1 MKSRTPAKTALCL
14 LGTIVLTCLVL
25 RGSGANSQTGEDE
38 ANSKGLKI
46 ADTNV
51 LGGPDRYLT
60 FLSTDKPI
68 YREGETIY
76 MRGVILHHATR
87 KPLPA
92 DRQVGALVEIR
103 GPKGDVVAG
112 GPATSEESVLG
123 FKWTVP
129 QGQAG
134 GEYTIKTSGNGYP
147 PAERKFDIRAYR
159 APRLKSQI
167 KFLRDGYGPG
177 DEVAA
182 TLHTERAEGGIPV
195 GAPVTVTARVDGM
208 EVFRGPANV
217 DAEGDCLARF
227 KLPEEIARGEGTLA
241 MAIED
246 GGVVETASKT
256 IPILLQTFDLTM
268 YPEGGELLAGFSN
281 RVYFEAFTP
290 AKKPADLAG
299 VILDGDGNE
308 VAEFRSE
315 HEGRGRFTFTPE
327 NGGEYSL
334 AITEPSGIATRYPLP
349 AVKEKGAMLQSKKDV
364 FGADEA
370 VALTVACA
378 PLSSDLQVT
387 LAKREKI
394 IARQRP
400 DLPVEAHAAR
410 VRVEF
415 NLASDDPDGVLI
427 ATVWDK
433 DGMPLAE
440 RLIFR
445 QPDRAVNVNIT
456 ADQSQYVPGG
466 RARITLETTD
476 ADGNPVD
483 AVVGVTVTDDSVL
496 EMIERREQAPRLP
509 VMVLLED
516 EVKELADAHVYL
528 DPDDPQAPLAVDLLL
543 GTQGWRRFAFVNTK
557 TEKFLEEHGDASRR
571 VLALGMLTMREHSSV
586 RRRLGGMEDLSGG
599 AMDGADADFAMP
611 MGAGEPAAP
620 PVAPGAGM
628 PVPPA
633 EVPQAPAPAAEPVP
647 AAAAEP
653 AEPPPPAA
661 DPAPADDAFGDEDA
675 EMAAASQLARMGNMP
690 AQEFKK
696 RDELAQALGRA
707 AAGEDRMALLEAE
720 EAVAVRNDF
729 VAVRIYA
736 HHVRSGRQPGE
747 RIDFTETLAWH
758 AGMRT
763 GPEGKASIE
772 FGLNDSVTSFRVF
785 ADAFGH
791 DGALGTSSMQ
801 IESVEPFYLEPK
813 LPLEVT
819 MGDVIRTPIGIV
831 NATGSGLDNV
841 SVTVQAHGSQDVTAP
856 IPPFTLSALERVRRL
871 VKVRV
876 GKFNG
881 QADFTLLANAGPY
894 SDRVTRTMMV
904 RPLGFPI
911 EDPRGGLLQPGDTVS
926 HEFSIPDDLVS
937 GSLSTRIVVYP
948 TPLASMTEALE
959 RLIREPYG
967 CFEQTSSTVYPLVMA
982 QQYFLSH
989 QGVDPSL
996 IERSSQILT
1005 TGYGR
1010 LMGFECQSGG
1020 FEWFGNDPGHDALT
1034 AYGLLEFT
1042 DMSKVRHVD
1051 PAMLDR
1057 TRKWML
1063 GQRDG
1068 QGGFARKTHTLH
1080 TWLAEPEVANAYNT
1094 WALLEAEVD
1103 ADLATE
1109 VGWIRDAAERTE
1121 NTYVMA
1127 LAANVL
1133 ALGGDGEGANHMLD
1147 KLAGKQTENG
1157 SLSGATKSVVG
1168 SGGEAL
1174 VIETT
1179 SLAVMAWLKN
1189 PRYAPNVEQS
1199 IKYLAESCKAGRFGS
1214 TQSTVLALRA
1224 IVAYDQ
1230 SRAKPKAPGSLQL
1243 LLDGKPVGDAVD
1255 FTADTEGAIE
1265 LPDASEFLGIGKHQV
1280 QIRMTGGSQMPYSVT
1295 ANYNRLKPDSS
1306 EDCKLHMEAS
1316 LRDERVEEGNV
1327 TEAEV
1332 TVINRTSESIPTPLA
1347 IIGIPGGLEV
1357 RHDQLKELVKEG
1369 KLAAYEVLG
1378 REVVLYWRALKAE
1391 ERVDL
1396 PISLVAAIPGT
1407 YTGPAS
1413 RAYLYYTDEHKHWID
1428 GLKVRIAPK
1437 Q

>member
-1 MKSRTPAKTALCL
+1 MKHRTPTR
-14 LGTIVLTCLVL
+14 TVLYLIGVLAFACLVL
-25 RGSGANSQTGEDE
+25 RGSGADNE
-38 ANSKGLKI
+38 AKSNAETAQGLKI
-46 ADTNV
+46 TNTDI

-60 FLSTDKPI
+60 YLSTDKPI
-68 YREGETIY
+68 YRAGETIY
-76 MRGVILHHATR
+76 MRGVSLHHATR
-87 KPLPA
+87 VPFPA
-92 DRQVGALVEIR
+92 NQQVSALVEIR

-112 GPATSEESVLG
+112 GPATSEESMLG
-123 FKWTVP
+123 FQWTVP
-129 QGQAG
+129 DGQPG
-134 GEYTIKTSGNGYP
+134 GEYTIKASFPGNGYP

-182 TLHTERAEGGIPV
+182 TLHVERAEGGIPV
-195 GAPVTVTARVDGM
+195 GAPVTVTGRVDGV
-208 EVFRGPANV
+208 EVFRGPASV
-217 DAEGDCLARF
+217 DDKGDCLARF
-227 KLPEEIARGEGTLA
+227 KLPQDIARGEGTLA

-256 IPILLQTFDLTM
+256 IPILLQTVDLTM
-268 YPEGGELLAGFSN
+268 YPEGGELVAGFSN

-308 VAEFRSE
+308 VAKFRSE
-315 HEGRGRFTFTPE
+315 HEGRGRFAFVPE
-327 NGGEYSL
+327 KEGKYSL
-334 AITEPSGIATRYPLP
+334 KITEPSGIATQYPLP
-349 AVKEKGAMLQSKKDV
+349 SVKEKGAVLGSKKDV
-364 FGADEA
+364 FAADEP
-370 VALTVACA
+370 VSLSIACV
-378 PLSSDLQVT
+378 PVMDKLQVT
-387 LAKREKI
+387 LAKREKV
-394 IARQRP
+394 IARQHP
-400 DLPVEAHAAR
+400 KFLDEADVAR
-410 VRVEF
+410 GLVEF
-415 NLASDDPDGVLI
+415 ELAADDPDGVLI

-433 DGMPLAE
+433 DGTPLAE

-445 QPDRAVNVNIT
+445 QPARTVNVNIT
-456 ADQSQYVPGG
+456 ADQSQYIPGG
-466 RARITLETTD
+466 RARITFETTD
-476 ADGNPVD
+476 ADGRPVD

-509 VMVLLED
+509 VMVLLEG
-516 EVKELADAHVYL
+516 EVRELADAHVYL

-543 GTQGWRRFAFVNTK
+543 GTQGWRRFAFVSTK
-557 TEKFLEEHGDASRR
+557 TEPFLQEHGDRARR
-571 VLALGMLTMREHSSV
+571 VLSLGMVTMREIRSALG
-586 RRRLGGMEDLSGG
+586 RRGG
-599 AMDGADADFAMP
+599 AVDLFGVMEGLEVEKGMPADEEEDGIAP
-611 MGAGEPAAP
+611 P
-620 PVAPGAGM
+620 PVAPGGEEDAPDAA
-628 PVPPA
+628 PV
-633 EVPQAPAPAAEPVP
+633 EAPLAP
-647 AAAAEP
+647 AAAEP
-653 AEPPPPAA
+653 LPPGE
-661 DPAPADDAFGDEDA
+661 PADDAAKEEVAADLP
-675 EMAAASQLARMGNMP
+675 AASRPAPVAAPQAREESKQR
-690 AQEFKK
+690 A
-696 RDELAQALGRA
+696 RLAQALDRRA
-707 AAGEDRMALLEAE
+707 DEADLFLMEAE
-720 EAVAVRNDF
+720 QPAGPVIARNDF
-729 VAVRIYA
+729 VPVRIYA

-747 RIDFTETLAWH
+747 RIDFTETLFWH

-763 GPEGKASIE
+763 GPEGKASVE
-772 FGLNDSVTSFRVF
+772 FGLNDSITSFRVF
-785 ADAFGH
+785 GDAFGS
-791 DGALGTSSMQ
+791 DGALGSHSIQ
-801 IESVEPFYLEPK
+801 IDSVEPFYLEPK

-841 SVTVQAHGSQDVTAP
+841 SVEVQAHGTQNVTAP
-856 IPPFTLSALERVRRL
+856 IVPFSLTALERVRRL

-911 EDPRGGLLQPGDTVS
+911 EDPRGGLIQPGDTVS

-937 GSLSTRIVVYP
+937 SSLSTRIVVYP

-982 QQYFLSH
+982 QQYFMSH

-1005 TGYGR
+1005 TGYDR

-1020 FEWFGNDPGHDALT
+1020 FEWFGSDPGHDALT

-1051 PAMLDR
+1051 LAMLDR
-1057 TRKWML
+1057 TRTWML
-1063 GQRDG
+1063 AQRDG

-1080 TWLAEPEVANAYNT
+1080 TWLAEPEVANTYNT

-1103 ADLATE
+1103 ADLAAE
-1109 VGWIRDAAERTE
+1109 VAWVRDAAERTD

-1133 ALGGDGEGANHMLD
+1133 ASGGDDEGANHMLD

-1157 SLSGATKSVVG
+1157 SLSGATTSVVG

-1179 SLAVMAWLKN
+1179 SLAVLAWLKN
-1189 PRYAPNVEQS
+1189 PRYAPNVERS

-1224 IVAYDQ
+1224 IVTYDQ

-1243 LLDGKPVGDAVD
+1243 LVDGKAIGEAVE

-1265 LPDASEFLGIGKHQV
+1265 LPEASDFLTPGKHQV
-1280 QIRMTGGSQMPYSVT
+1280 QIQMTGGSQMPYSVT
-1295 ANYNRLKPDSS
+1295 ANYNSLKPDSS
-1306 EDCKLHMEAS
+1306 DACKLHLEAT

-1332 TVINRTSESIPTPLA
+1332 TVINRTGESIPTPLA

-1369 KLAAYEVLG
+1369 KIAAYEVLG
-1378 REVVLYWRALKAE
+1378 REVVLYWRAMKAE

>member
-1 MKSRTPAKTALCL
+1 VFCL
-14 LGTIVLTCLVL
+14 LGTVALACLVL
-25 RGSGANSQTGEDE
+25 RGSGADSQTNENAATGE
-38 ANSKGLKI
+38 GLKV
-46 ADTNV
+46 TSTRV

-60 FLSTDKPI
+60 YLSTDKPI
-68 YREGETIY
+68 YRSGETIH

-87 KPLPA
+87 KPMPA
-92 DRQVGALVEIR
+92 GHPLSALVEIR
-103 GPKGDVVAG
+103 GPKGDVVAA
-112 GPATSEESVLG
+112 GPVTSEDSAFG

-129 QGQAG
+129 DGQAG
-134 GEYTIKTSGNGYP
+134 GEYTIKASGNGYP

-182 TLHTERAEGGIPV
+182 TLHVERAEGGVPV

-227 KLPEEIARGEGTLA
+227 KLPVEIARGEGTLA
-241 MAIED
+241 MVIED
-246 GGVVETASKT
+246 GGVLETASKT
-256 IPILLQTFDLTM
+256 IPILLQTVDLTM

-308 VAEFRSE
+308 VAEFLSE
-315 HEGRGRFTFTPE
+315 HEGRGRFTFVPE
-327 NGGEYSL
+327 KEGKYSL
-334 AITEPSGIATRYPLP
+334 KITEPSGIATRYPLP
-349 AVKEKGAMLQSKKDV
+349 AVKVKGAMLQSKKNV
-364 FGADEA
+364 FASDET
-370 VALTVACA
+370 VALSVACA
-378 PLSSDLQVT
+378 PVGDELQVT
-387 LAKREKI
+387 IAKREKI
-394 IARQRP
+394 IARKRP
-400 DLPVEAHAAR
+400 KLSNEADVAR
-410 VRVEF
+410 GLVEF
-415 NLASDDPDGVLI
+415 DLASDDPDGVLI

-445 QPDRAVNVNIT
+445 QPARTINVNIT

-466 RARITLETTD
+466 RARVTFETTD
-476 ADGNPVD
+476 AQGQPVD

-509 VMVLLED
+509 VMVLLEG

-528 DPDDPQAPLAVDLLL
+528 DADDPLAPLAVDLLL
-543 GTQGWRRFAFVNTK
+543 GTQGWRRFAFVEATA
-557 TEKFLEEHGDASRR
+557 EQFLQEHGDAGRR
-571 VLALGMLTMREHSSV
+571 VLALGLLTMRERRNV
-586 RRRLGGMEDLSGG
+586 WRRRGGAEDLFGGMMEGME
-599 AMDGADADFAMP
+599 MDGGMP
-611 MGAGEPAAP
+611 VDEEEPAAP
-620 PVAPGAGM
+620 QFAPGA
-628 PVPPA
+628 PVD
-633 EVPQAPAPAAEPVP
+633 APP
-647 AAAAEP
+647 AAAPERAAPIPEP
-653 AEPPPPAA
+653 AEPPPAA
-661 DPAPADDAFGDEDA
+661 AAPAPADDAFKDEDEEMSAA
-675 EMAAASQLARMGNMP
+675 ERPAPAREQP

-696 RDELAQALGRA
+696 RAGLAQALGRN
-707 AAGEDRMALLEAE
+707 AAGADLALLEAE
-720 EAVAVRNDF
+720 ESVPIRNDF

-763 GPEGKASIE
+763 GPEGKVSIE

-791 DGALGTSSMQ
+791 DGALGSNSMQ

-841 SVTVQAHGSQDVTAP
+841 NVQVQAHGAQDDMAP

-911 EDPRGGLLQPGDTVS
+911 ENPRGGLIQPGDTVS
-926 HEFSIPDDLVS
+926 HEFSIPDDLVR

-982 QQYFLSH
+982 QQYFMSH

-1005 TGYGR
+1005 TGYDR

-1057 TRKWML
+1057 TRTWML
-1063 GQRDG
+1063 SQRDG

-1080 TWLAEPEVANAYNT
+1080 TWLAEPEVANTYNM

-1103 ADLATE
+1103 TDLTTE
-1109 VGWIRDAAERTE
+1109 VAWVRDAAERTQ

-1133 ALGGDGEGANHMLD
+1133 ALGGDEEGANHMLD
-1147 KLAGKQTENG
+1147 KLAGKQTEEG
-1157 SLSGATKSVVG
+1157 SLSGATTSVVG

-1174 VIETT
+1174 MIETT
-1179 SLAVMAWLKN
+1179 SLAVLAWLKN

-1243 LLDGKPVGDAVD
+1243 LIDGKVVGKPVE
-1255 FTADTEGAIE
+1255 FTAETEGAIE
-1265 LPDASEFLGIGKHQV
+1265 LPDASEFLGLGDHQV
-1280 QIRMTGGSQMPYSVT
+1280 QIRMTDGSQMPYSVT

-1306 EDCKLHMEAS
+1306 EDCKLHLEAT
-1316 LRDERVEEGNV
+1316 LRDERVEEGSV
-1327 TEAEV
+1327 TEAEI
-1332 TVINRTSESIPTPLA
+1332 TVINRTGESIPTPLA

-1369 KLAAYEVLG
+1369 KIAAYEVLG

-1428 GLKVRIAPK
+1428 GLNVRVAPK